1 MTYHPTVLSLET
13 TGTGSQDTATW
24 PTVGAKDADTQQV
37 FWAPATSVANL
48 QFQCSALA
56 CKKGFKVGAPRA
68 PFKLQSDVCNTLLMK

>member
-24 PTVGAKDADTQQV
+24 PTVGAKDADTAQV
-37 FWAPATSVANL
+37 FWQPATSISVWQA
-48 QFQCSALA
+48 QCSALA

-68 PFKLQSDVCNTLLMK
+68 SFHLESNVCNTLLMK